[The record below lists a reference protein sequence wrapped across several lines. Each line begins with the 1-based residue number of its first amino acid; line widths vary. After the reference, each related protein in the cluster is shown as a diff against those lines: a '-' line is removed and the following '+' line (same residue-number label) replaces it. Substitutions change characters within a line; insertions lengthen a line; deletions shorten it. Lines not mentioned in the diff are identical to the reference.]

1 MPGGDA
7 GPPRVPSPD
16 PWKRAGVC
24 GCSPLGDLRANTL
37 AQMTPKQYSRF
48 AIPTLAEWPDGRG
61 VPSRRRIP
69 ILSESRL
76 RLRLGTVSVVVLA
89 GLTLALLLALAGLT
103 LGIHPPGT
111 QSVKRLEASSQGAAA
126 SERRPTLAH
135 RHLTAS
141 NSNDPSG
148 PSSAPSASTPSSSA
162 SSIAPPGQ
170 GQLFLPLA
178 GTRGRPA
185 GVASRD
191 DGPHLRPAFT
201 PALGEPSPPKPAP
214 VDPRQHTPI
223 LPAVAPPPP
232 PRTLPPPR
240 ETDDQPSVRALAA
253 ARPPDPSPLPDER
266 QPVAAPRGAG
276 LAGQTEVP
284 AAPTRAGPPAAGRFA
299 ESFPRPTA

>member
-7 GPPRVPSPD
+7 RPPPVPSPD
-16 PWKRAGVC
+16 PLRRAGVC

-48 AIPTLAEWPDGRG
+48 AIPTLGEWPDGRG

-69 ILSESRL
+69 ILGESRL
-76 RLRLGTVSVVVLA
+76 HLRLGTVSVVVLA
-89 GLTLALLLALAGLT
+89 GLALALLLALAGLT
-103 LGIHPPGT
+103 LGIHPRGT
-111 QSVKRLEASSQGAAA
+111 QSVKRLEAISQGAAA
-126 SERRPTLAH
+126 GERRPTLAH
-135 RHLTAS
+135 RQLTAN
-141 NSNDPSG
+141 NSSDPSG
-148 PSSAPSASTPSSSA
+148 SSSARSASTPSIPA
-162 SSIAPPGQ
+162 SSVAPLGQ

-185 GVASRD
+185 GVAPRD

-201 PALGEPSPPKPAP
+201 PALSEPSPPKPAP

-223 LPAVAPPPP
+223 LP
-232 PRTLPPPR
+232 
-240 ETDDQPSVRALAA
+240 ALAA

-299 ESFPRPTA
+299 ESFPRLTA